1 MSFCKKILA
10 LMCVFSLLC
19 GCLIPVHADDDID
32 PSAETDIQETVDP
45 TVTDPTEETTQA
57 TETTAGGHHL
67 PHGGDGEPPA
77 GGNGAFLLCAHEGQ
91 IGQRLPPL

>member
-19 GCLIPVHADDDID
+19 GCLIPVHADDDFD

-57 TETTAGGHHL
+57 TETTAAT
-67 PHGGDGEPPA
+67 EPEVTTSWLFRIMA
-77 GGNGAFLLCAHEGQ
+77 AEG
-91 IGQRLPPL
+91 R